1 METKSKIL
9 IIIAALMVMLT
20 FVFPLWYIDLEAPQY
35 PEGIGLQ
42 IWINQIVGQNPH
54 DLANINGLNHYIG
67 MKEIEPESIPELKI
81 MPYLMIFMMLF
92 GLMAGILGKRTLVYI
107 WILLFVI
114 MAAIG
119 MYDFYM
125 WEYDYGHDLNPL
137 AAIKIPGMAYQP
149 PLIGSKMLL
158 NFNAISMPHIA
169 TYILGFVVMLAA
181 AALVI
186 DKKVKKKKNESAE

>member
-1 METKSKIL
+1 METKSKIV

-186 DKKVKKKKNESAE
+186 DKKVKKKRNESAE

>member
-92 GLMAGILGKRTLVYI
+92 GIMAGILGKRPLVYI

-181 AALVI
+181 AALII
-186 DKKVKKKKNESAE
+186 DKKVKKKRNESAE

>member
-9 IIIAALMVMLT
+9 IIIGALIIMLT

-35 PEGIGLQ
+35 PEGIGLE

-67 MKEIEPESIPELKI
+67 MKEIKPESIPELKI

-92 GLMAGILGKRTLVYI
+92 GLIAGIFGKRKLVYI
-107 WILLFVI
+107 WILLFII
-114 MAAIG
+114 MAVVG

-125 WEYDYGHDLNPL
+125 WEYDYGHNLNPQ

-158 NFNAISMPHIA
+158 NFNAISMPDIA
-169 TYILGFVVMLAA
+169 TYILVCTVLLAA
-181 AALVI
+181 VALII
-186 DKKVKKKKNESAE
+186 DKKVKKKRNKSD

>member
-9 IIIAALMVMLT
+9 IIIAALMIMLT

-35 PEGIGLQ
+35 PEGIGLE

-92 GLMAGILGKRTLVYI
+92 GLMAGILGKRTLVYT

-169 TYILGFVVMLAA
+169 TYILAFAVILAVV
-181 AALVI
+181 ALII
-186 DKKVKKKKNESAE
+186 DIKVKKKRNESD

>member
-1 METKSKIL
+1 MENKSKIL
-9 IIIAALMVMLT
+9 IIIGALMIMLT

-35 PEGIGLQ
+35 PEGIGLE

-54 DLANINGLNHYIG
+54 DLDNINGLNHYIG

-92 GLMAGILGKRTLVYI
+92 GLMAAILGKRPIVYI
-107 WILLFVI
+107 WILLFII
-114 MAAIG
+114 MAVIG

-125 WEYDYGHDLNPL
+125 WEYDYGHNLNPQ

-169 TYILGFVVMLAA
+169 TYILVFTVVLAA
-181 AALVI
+181 VALII
-186 DKKVKKKKNESAE
+186 DKKVKKKRNESD

>member
-9 IIIAALMVMLT
+9 IIIGALIIMLT

-54 DLANINGLNHYIG
+54 DLDNINGLNHYIG

-92 GLMAGILGKRTLVYI
+92 GLMAGILGKRPFVYT

-125 WEYDYGHDLNPL
+125 WEYDYGHNLNPL

-169 TYILGFVVMLAA
+169 TYILGFVVILAA

-186 DKKVKKKKNESAE
+186 DIKVKKKRNESAD

>member
-1 METKSKIL
+1 METKSKII
-9 IIIAALMVMLT
+9 IIIAALMVLLT

-35 PEGIGLQ
+35 PEGIGLE

-54 DLANINGLNHYIG
+54 DLDNINGLNHYIG
-67 MKEIEPESIPELKI
+67 MKVIEPESIPELTI

-92 GLMAGILGKRTLVYI
+92 GLLAGVFGKRTLVYT
-107 WILLFVI
+107 WIFLFII

-125 WEYDYGHDLNPL
+125 WEYDYGHNLNPH

-169 TYILGFVVMLAA
+169 TYVLAFAVMLAV
-181 AALVI
+181 AALII
-186 DKKVKKKKNESAE
+186 DIKIKKKRNESA

>member
-9 IIIAALMVMLT
+9 IIIGALMIMLT

-92 GLMAGILGKRTLVYI
+92 GLMAAILGKRPIVYT
-107 WILLFVI
+107 WILLFII
-114 MAAIG
+114 MAVVG

-125 WEYDYGHDLNPL
+125 WEYDYGHNLNPQ

-169 TYILGFVVMLAA
+169 TYILVCTVVLAA
-181 AALVI
+181 IALII
-186 DKKVKKKKNESAE
+186 DSKVKKKRNKSV

>member
-92 GLMAGILGKRTLVYI
+92 GLMAGISGKRTLVYT
-107 WILLFVI
+107 WILLFII

-149 PLIGSKMLL
+149 PLIGSKRLL

-169 TYILGFVVMLAA
+169 TYILAFVVILAA

-186 DKKVKKKKNESAE
+186 DIKVKKKRNESD

>member
-9 IIIAALMVMLT
+9 IIIAALMIMLT

-92 GLMAGILGKRTLVYI
+92 GLMAGVLGKRTLVYT

-169 TYILGFVVMLAA
+169 TYILAFAVILVVV
-181 AALVI
+181 ALII
-186 DKKVKKKKNESAE
+186 DIKVKKKRNESD

>member
-9 IIIAALMVMLT
+9 IIIAALMIMLT

-169 TYILGFVVMLAA
+169 TYILAFVVMLAA

-186 DKKVKKKKNESAE
+186 DIKVKKKRNESD

>member
-92 GLMAGILGKRTLVYI
+92 GLMAGIFGKRNLVYT

-169 TYILGFVVMLAA
+169 TYILAFVVLLAA

-186 DKKVKKKKNESAE
+186 DIKVKKKRNESD

>member
-9 IIIAALMVMLT
+9 IIIGALMIMLT

-35 PEGIGLQ
+35 PEGIGLE

-92 GLMAGILGKRTLVYI
+92 GLMAAILGKRPIVYT
-107 WILLFVI
+107 WILLFII
-114 MAAIG
+114 MAVVG

-125 WEYDYGHDLNPL
+125 WEYDYGHNLNPQ

-169 TYILGFVVMLAA
+169 TYILVCTVVLAA
-181 AALVI
+181 IALII
-186 DKKVKKKKNESAE
+186 DSKVKKKRNESD

>member
-1 METKSKIL
+1 
-9 IIIAALMVMLT
+9 MLT

-35 PEGIGLQ
+35 PEGIGLE

-92 GLMAGILGKRTLVYI
+92 GLMAGILGKRTLVYT
-107 WILLFVI
+107 WILLFII

-125 WEYDYGHDLNPL
+125 WEYDYGHNLNPK

-158 NFNAISMPHIA
+158 NFNAVSMPDISF
-169 TYILGFVVMLAA
+169 YILFSVVILAVI
-181 AALVI
+181 ALLI
-186 DKKVKKKKNESAE
+186 DNKSKKEITTNA

>member
-1 METKSKIL
+1 METKSKIV

-20 FVFPLWYIDLEAPQY
+20 FIFPLWYIDLEAPQY

-125 WEYDYGHDLNPL
+125 WEYDYGHNLNPL

-186 DKKVKKKKNESAE
+186 DIKVKKEKE

>member
-92 GLMAGILGKRTLVYI
+92 GLMAGILGKRPFVYT

-125 WEYDYGHDLNPL
+125 WEYDYGHNLNPL

-169 TYILGFVVMLAA
+169 TYILGFVVILAS

-186 DKKVKKKKNESAE
+186 DKKIKKKMNENAE

>member
-1 METKSKIL
+1 METNSKIL

-92 GLMAGILGKRTLVYI
+92 GLMAGILGKRNLVYI

-125 WEYDYGHDLNPL
+125 WEYDYGHNLNPL

-181 AALVI
+181 AALII
-186 DKKVKKKKNESAE
+186 DKKIKKMRNESAE

>member
-92 GLMAGILGKRTLVYI
+92 GLMAGIFGKRTLVYI

-125 WEYDYGHDLNPL
+125 WEYDYVHDLNPL

-169 TYILGFVVMLAA
+169 TYILAFVVLLAVV
-181 AALVI
+181 ALVI
-186 DKKVKKKKNESAE
+186 DIKVKKKRNESAE

>member
-1 METKSKIL
+1 
-9 IIIAALMVMLT
+9 
-20 FVFPLWYIDLEAPQY
+20 
-35 PEGIGLQ
+35 
-42 IWINQIVGQNPH
+42 
-54 DLANINGLNHYIG
+54 

-92 GLMAGILGKRTLVYI
+92 GLVAGISGKRTLVYT
-107 WILLFVI
+107 WILLFFI
-114 MAAIG
+114 MASIG

-137 AAIKIPGMAYQP
+137 AAIKIPGMSYQP

-169 TYILGFVVMLAA
+169 TYILAFVVMLAA

-186 DKKVKKKKNESAE
+186 DIKVKKKRNESD

>member
-35 PEGIGLQ
+35 PEGIGLE

-92 GLMAGILGKRTLVYI
+92 GLMAGISGKRTLVYT

-169 TYILGFVVMLAA
+169 TYILAIVVMLAA
-181 AALVI
+181 VALVI
-186 DKKVKKKKNESAE
+186 DIKVKKKRNESAK

>member
-1 METKSKIL
+1 METKSKII

-92 GLMAGILGKRTLVYI
+92 GLMAGIFGKRTLVYI

>member
-1 METKSKIL
+1 METKPKIL
-9 IIIAALMVMLT
+9 IIIAALMIMLT

-35 PEGIGLQ
+35 PEGIGLE
-42 IWINQIVGQNPH
+42 IWVNQIVGQKPH

-67 MKEIEPESIPELKI
+67 MKRIEPESITELKI
-81 MPYLMIFMMLF
+81 MPYLMIFMVLF
-92 GLMAGILGKRTLVYI
+92 GLMAAISGKRYLVYT
-107 WILLFVI
+107 WIILFVI
-114 MAAIG
+114 MAVVG

-125 WEYDYGHDLNPL
+125 WEYDYGHNLNPH

-169 TYILGFVVMLAA
+169 TYILAFAVVLAVV
-181 AALVI
+181 ALII
-186 DKKVKKKKNESAE
+186 DSKVKKKRNKNA

>member
-1 METKSKIL
+1 MEKKSRII

-35 PEGIGLQ
+35 PEGIGLE

-67 MKEIEPESIPELKI
+67 MKVIEPESIPELKI
-81 MPYLMIFMMLF
+81 MPFLMIFMMLF
-92 GLMAGILGKRTLVYI
+92 GLTAGIFGKRTLVYT
-107 WILLFVI
+107 WIVFFII

-125 WEYDYGHDLNPL
+125 WEYDYGHNLNPH

-169 TYILGFVVMLAA
+169 TYVLAFAVMLAV
-181 AALVI
+181 AALII
-186 DKKVKKKKNESAE
+186 DMKIKKKRNQSD